1 MHLNLRIRPLRVLL
15 AVAAVVVMVFL
26 FRDRLLRLTMG
37 PEPPSEQQRGI
48 SLDDTR
54 PDEVTSIA
62 TGLDVPWS
70 LGFLPEGGL
79 LVAVRSGRL
88 VHIVDGERR
97 AEVTVPGVRQRGESG
112 LMGLALHPRFVENE
126 WIYLAFT
133 AEGASGLQNRLV
145 RYRWTGTGTGLA
157 DERVIVDGIPAAMFH
172 DGGVV
177 VFGPDGYLYLTTGDA
192 TSGELAQDST
202 SLAGKILRLT
212 DDGGIPPDNPFG
224 TLVYSWGHRNPQGL
238 AWDDRGRLWSTEHG
252 RSGARTGLDELNL
265 IEPGGNYGWPLIEG
279 DATRAGIKTPVLHS
293 GPDYTWAPA
302 GAAYL
307 DGSVFFGGLRG
318 EAVYEARLSDSDGP
332 MLRAHFYGDF
342 GRIRA
347 VTVGPDGM
355 LYFTTSNRDR
365 RGLVRSGDDRI
376 VRVDPRVFRR

>member
-1 MHLNLRIRPLRVLL
+1 MRLDLRIRPLRL
-15 AVAAVVVMVFL
+15 AVVVTAVVVTAFL

-37 PEPPSEQQRGI
+37 PEPPPELQRGI

-70 LGFLPEGGL
+70 LGFLPQGGL

-88 VHIVDGERR
+88 VHVVDGERR
-97 AEVTVPGVRQRGESG
+97 AQVTVPGVRQRGESG
-112 LMGLALHPRFVENE
+112 LMGLALHPRFVENA

-133 AEGASGLQNRLV
+133 VEGASGPQNRLV
-145 RYRWTGTGTGLA
+145 RYRWTGTGLA
-157 DERVIVDGIPAAMFH
+157 DDRVIVDGIPAAMFH

-177 VFGPDGYLYLTTGDA
+177 AFGPDGYLYLTTGDA
-192 TSGELAQDST
+192 TRGDLAQDST
-202 SLAGKILRLT
+202 SLAGKILRFT

-224 TLVYSWGHRNPQGL
+224 THVFSWGHRNPQGL
-238 AWDDRGRLWSTEHG
+238 AWDDRDRLWSTEHG

-265 IEPGGNYGWPLIEG
+265 IEPGANYGWPLIEG
-279 DATRAGIKTPVLHS
+279 DARRAGIKTPVLHS

-307 DGSVFFGGLRG
+307 NGSVFFGGLRG
-318 EAVYEARLSDSDGP
+318 EALYEARLSDSAGP
-332 MLRAHFYGDF
+332 MLRAHFYGEF

-347 VTVGPDGM
+347 VIVGPDGM